1 MYVNLKTS
9 RASIVEMVTVFFPML
24 ASRRPCH
31 SEKKNANRGVAGD
44 SAIFSRGW
52 RIREW
57 IRREWHWTRPF
68 TNPLTASPLAFTV
81 SLPKQKHSCAKS
93 RQLRSQ
99 YVYTIFLQLLLV
111 VHSLFLPLRFVK
123 VLTLVKGPF
132 ARLGPNVL
140 KSVLLRVG
148 ADQAESN
155 ACVTAAVVS
164 VAWRK
169 VSHLILTQVKA
180 RIQTYRL

>member
-31 SEKKNANRGVAGD
+31 SEKKKFANRGVAG
-44 SAIFSRGW
+44 G
-52 RIREW
+52 IRE
-57 IRREWHWTRPF
+57 R
-68 TNPLTASPLAFTV
+68 ASPPYSLAAGESV
-81 SLPKQKHSCAKS
+81 SEFAASDIELDSSPILSRLRHSRSRLRYQNKS
-93 RQLRSQ
+93 TRARNPASYAGQ

-123 VLTLVKGPF
+123 ELTLVKGPF

-164 VAWRK
+164 VAWR
-169 VSHLILTQVKA
+169 
-180 RIQTYRL
+180 